1 MSSVNAHLPH
11 THAHTSARTEQCVHP
26 ENAPHA
32 CRVTARMR
40 DRRLQRER
48 PGHFRLSRQRE
59 RNFHPWPRATAEMA
73 LLKHS
78 ISAASAARASSSTV
92 RAACQLRARSH
103 AESAVP
109 NDVVSGLSPSA
120 LIATIKR
127 SAAFQLRAAAAAAS
141 AAL

>member
-1 MSSVNAHLPH
+1 MCAV
-11 THAHTSARTEQCVHP
+11 AHTLNLITITQPLTCEASESA
-26 ENAPHA
+26 AA
-32 CRVTARMR
+32 
-40 DRRLQRER
+40 
-48 PGHFRLSRQRE
+48 
-59 RNFHPWPRATAEMA
+59 FHPCPRATAEIA

-78 ISAASAARASSSTV
+78 MSAASAARASSSTV

-120 LIATIKR
+120 LIAPIKR